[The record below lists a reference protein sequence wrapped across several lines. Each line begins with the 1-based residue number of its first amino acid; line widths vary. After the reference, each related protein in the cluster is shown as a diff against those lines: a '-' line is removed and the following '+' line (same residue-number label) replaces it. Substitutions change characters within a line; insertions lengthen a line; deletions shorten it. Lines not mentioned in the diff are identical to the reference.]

1 MKQKLIAVAF
11 ASVTAFSAVNVFA
24 ADGTV
29 NFTGEITDDACVVD
43 IGTNNTM
50 TVDLGKVARSAFT
63 GAGSKASATKFVLK
77 VKDCPDTV
85 TSAVVK
91 FDGIGYD
98 GDDSVLKLTQE
109 TGVAGGVAIEL
120 ADQSMAKLPLF
131 TASAPY
137 DLVVGD
143 NSLPFYARYIAMSDT
158 VSAGKANAFAQFTLN
173 YN

>member
-1 MKQKLIAVAF
+1 MKKNLIAVAVAF
-11 ASVTAFSAVNVFA
+11 VAFSAANAFA

-29 NFTGEITDDACVVD
+29 NFTGEITDEACVVD

-50 TVDLGKVARSAFT
+50 TVDLGKVARSAFD

-77 VKDCPDTV
+77 VKDCPATV
-85 TSAVVK
+85 TSASVK

-98 GDDSVLKLTQE
+98 GDDSVLKLTQDAD
-109 TGVAGGVAIEL
+109 VAEGVAIEL
-120 ADQSMAKLPLF
+120 ADKSQEKLPLF

-137 DLVVGD
+137 DLAEGD
-143 NSLPFYARYIAMSDT
+143 NELPFYARYIAMSDT
-158 VSAGKANAFAQFTLN
+158 VTAGPANAVTQFTLN